1 MSETI
6 PTSDSKPRFGRWTRL
21 GLMIL
26 AISMVFWASLLAV
39 PLLPLTTGKKAVV
52 GGVIFVLAE
61 VTFWGGAILAGK
73 ETVQKYQD
81 RLNPFKRRR
90 KDSGIDR

>member
-1 MSETI
+1 M
-6 PTSDSKPRFGRWTRL
+6 PDPNPAPRIGRWTRI
-21 GLMIL
+21 GLIIL
-26 AISMVFWASLLAV
+26 AISMGFWASLLVV
-39 PLLPLTTGKKAVV
+39 PILPLSTGKKAIL
-52 GGVIFVLAE
+52 GGIVFVLAE

-90 KDSGIDR
+90 KDSGIDV